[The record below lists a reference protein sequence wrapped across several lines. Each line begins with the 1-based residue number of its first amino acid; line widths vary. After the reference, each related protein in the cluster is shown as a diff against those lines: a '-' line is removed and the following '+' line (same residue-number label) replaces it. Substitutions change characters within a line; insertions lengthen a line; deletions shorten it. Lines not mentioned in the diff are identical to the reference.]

1 MRFGLIGA
9 GGIGHIRAQALDK
22 MKDCDLSAVTDAD
35 KERARSL
42 VKSFSDKIP
51 VFDDYEQM
59 LKSDSVDAV
68 IICTPPQFHEE
79 ITIAALE
86 AGKHV
91 LCEKPLANSVEA
103 SRRMVECSRKT
114 GKTLATGFNHRY
126 FPAIQFVKQTLDR
139 GQIGEL
145 DHIRAFAGHTGL
157 SEFKAPWMYDKKIM
171 GGGAL
176 MDNGIHIIDLT
187 RYLLGEVS
195 EVFGVATGNVWKLDG
210 AEDNGIALMKNP
222 QGKNAIL
229 HATWSE
235 WKGYRF
241 HIEAYG
247 TKGMLRAYYA
257 PMMTMAIYM
266 DKPGGKPHR
275 KYNVYPMNIIKEKIN
290 GWQST
295 TIGAF
300 QQEFRDFV
308 NLTEGHTDGIIADAF
323 AGFRAV
329 EIADAVYRSDTEKKS
344 ISLVQPF

>member
-1 MRFGLIGA
+1 MRFGLIGT
-9 GGIGHIRAQALDK
+9 GGIGNIRAEDLNGMKEYELAAVEDVDK
-22 MKDCDLSAVTDAD
+22 D
-35 KERARSL
+35 RARAL
-42 VKSFSDKIP
+42 AASFSGKIS
-51 VFDDYEQM
+51 VFDDYPEM
-59 LKSDSVDAV
+59 LASDSVDAV
-68 IICTPPQFHEE
+68 IVSTPPQFHEE
-79 ITIAALE
+79 ITVSALE

-103 SRRMVECSRKT
+103 CQRMVEASRKT

-126 FPAIQFVKQTLDR
+126 FPAIQFVKQTLDS

-145 DHIRAFAGHTGL
+145 DHVRAFAGHTGL

-176 MDNGIHIIDLT
+176 MDNGIHVIDLT
-187 RYLLGEVS
+187 RYLLGEVD
-195 EVFGVATGNVWKLDG
+195 EVFGIATCNVWKLDG
-210 AEDNGIALMKNP
+210 AEDNGIALMRSP

-257 PMMTMAIYM
+257 PMMTMAIYL
-266 DKPGGKPHR
+266 DEPGGKPRR
-275 KYNVYPMNIIKEKIN
+275 KYNFYPMNIVREKIH

-295 TIGAF
+295 TIQVF
-300 QQEFRDFV
+300 RQEFDDFV
-308 NLTEGHTDGIIADAF
+308 GLCEGRKGGIIADAF
-323 AGFRAV
+323 SGFRAV
-329 EIADAVYRSDTEKKS
+329 EIADAVYRSGAEKKS
-344 ISLVQPF
+344 IRLVQPF